1 VKLAVIGTF
10 YGRHQNSLPLLKRLY
25 VDSTYTPDEA
35 WLVCETPP
43 DALSL
48 YHAYNVLY
56 ETEMLDRWPTAS
68 LSLVVPTRKPV
79 IPYSNKINWALD
91 RTHCDTIVY
100 LDNGSMP
107 DPEKYETMY
116 GDQPS
121 GRWRRL
127 LRPETHRLPQRNIC
141 GRQDHRRRERCPEL
155 HAGHAPQNR

>member
-35 WLVCETPP
+35 WLLCETPP

-68 LSLVVPTRKPV
+68 LSLFCR
-79 IPYSNKINWALD
+79 
-91 RTHCDTIVY
+91 R
-100 LDNGSMP
+100 GS
-107 DPEKYETMY
+107 
-116 GDQPS
+116 
-121 GRWRRL
+121 R
-127 LRPETHRLPQRNIC
+127 
-141 GRQDHRRRERCPEL
+141 
-155 HAGHAPQNR
+155 